1 MVSWKDWK
9 KSAIITLG
17 LLTGTVSAYSAG
29 APKPLDVSK
38 IKTESAGIYE
48 KLDRSQQPPMAI
60 KSCNATNIL
69 KNSLDPDA
77 KEDGPTIN
85 VAPCYLNDEA
95 KELNKGLDV
104 VAFNS
109 SGNNWG
115 LLLNLNHNQYA
126 IAGIN
131 DKIVDAYITNGTS
144 VEATNGIKFN
154 VNKKEISFMQ
164 PNNTAPQVK
173 EMSFDEINKLL
184 NEFLDTHVGWL
195 ELSGINVPFYNR
207 GSAGVIDDVLYS
219 WIDLPGINRQV
230 KKYANRG
237 ISLGDNIGYAQFL
250 VQATDLGSIKGK
262 NQTEINEINNEIKR
276 IFTANFN
283 NSAEFKKIA
292 EDSGLKGWKPENFNP
307 YFVDDELYA
316 IQVVVDNADILKKIK
331 GARITGVNGE
341 KGMRIVQDMGE
352 INNYLVWPAFGDKT
366 HRNYLGL
373 RFPPKHLKKEY
384 IGKVGQITPKAG
396 TPKKEYTLEEKCAIG
411 LETEKCPLKKV
422 EIATHPLNSLGAGI
436 APRAVPQTVM
446 PRSITSPVVVLLRGI
461 GNNIGL
467 QVKGGALYES
477 ESIKSVS
484 GDDVQRSNY
493 DGWLPV
499 LDAEGVLR
507 IPIAKGVYLLGRGGA
522 DWQFNGSTSATGVQ
536 QLDKD
541 SFAWKAGGGIG
552 YLTGLFDITAEGL
565 YLNER
570 ASKSLVDGDLTA
582 DQKTNLDGFGIRGS
596 ARLGSKIPITLVF
609 DYADLSGTEKTNS
622 EIDLR
627 QYGGKVVP
635 GYSEYGIDKSA
646 FGGSAKLSFPAG
658 RNLIDFILNYQHSK
672 TEDSTN
678 VTGSELKK
686 EEREQM
692 FGIGAAYAVKI
703 PGGDIGLMVM
713 GVPYKWVYSSDR
725 KVDEKYSQGV
735 LLEGRL
741 RFGGEGKNYLSD

>member
-1 MVSWKDWK
+1 MVSWKNWR

-17 LLTGTVSAYSAG
+17 LLTGAVSAYSAG

-48 KLDRSQQPPMAI
+48 KLDRSQQPPMLI
-60 KSCNATNIL
+60 KECNATNIL

-77 KEDGPTIN
+77 REDGPTIN
-85 VAPCYLNDEA
+85 VATCYTNDEA
-95 KELNKGLDV
+95 KENNKGLNV

-109 SGNNWG
+109 SGKNWG
-115 LLLNLNHNQYA
+115 LLLNLNNNQYA
-126 IAGIN
+126 IAGIE
-131 DKIVDAYITNGTS
+131 DKIVDAYVTNGTS
-144 VEATNGIKFN
+144 VEATNGVKFD

-164 PNNTAPQVK
+164 PKNPAPQAK
-173 EMSFDEINKLL
+173 EMSAADKNKLYE
-184 NEFLDTHVGWL
+184 EFLDTHVGWL
-195 ELSGINVPFYNR
+195 KLSGVPVPFYNR
-207 GSAGVIDDVLYS
+207 GAETIDSVAYAL
-219 WIDLPGINRQV
+219 IDLPGINRPV
-230 KKYANRG
+230 KNSANRG
-237 ISLGDNIGYAQFL
+237 VSLGDSINYVDFIKDATNLGNIR
-250 VQATDLGSIKGK
+250 GK
-262 NQTEINEINNEIKR
+262 NETEINEIKEKIKK
-276 IFTANFN
+276 IFATHYN
-283 NSAEFKKIA
+283 NSSEFKKIA
-292 EDSGLKGWKPENFNP
+292 ERNGLNKWKSENFNP
-307 YFVDDELYA
+307 IFRDDELYA
-316 IQVVVDNADILKKIK
+316 IQLKVDDEGIMNKLREERITAGKIK
-331 GARITGVNGE
+331 GMKLIRDVN
-341 KGMRIVQDMGE
+341 D
-352 INNYLVWPAFGDKT
+352 INDYLLWPAFGDVT
-366 HRNYLGL
+366 HRNYLCL
-373 RFPPKHLKKEY
+373 RFPAEDLKQEFVS
-384 IGKVGQITPKAG
+384 KVNQITPTIVPGA
-396 TPKKEYTLEEKCAIG
+396 PRPRELSLEEKCA
-411 LETEKCPLKKV
+411 LHLVTEGCQKKV
-422 EIATHPLNSLGAGI
+422 EIAAPNSLGAGI
-436 APRAVPQTVM
+436 APRAVTQTVM
-446 PRSITSPVVVLLRGI
+446 PRAETSPVVVLLKGI

-477 ESIKSVS
+477 QSIKSVS

-522 DWQFNGSTSATGVQ
+522 DWEFNGSTSATGVQ

-635 GYSEYGIDKSA
+635 GYSEYGIDKSE

-658 RNLIDFILNYQHSK
+658 RNLIDFILNYRHSK

-703 PGGDIGLMVM
+703 PGGDIGITIM

-741 RFGGEGKNYLSD
+741 RFGGDGKKYLSD